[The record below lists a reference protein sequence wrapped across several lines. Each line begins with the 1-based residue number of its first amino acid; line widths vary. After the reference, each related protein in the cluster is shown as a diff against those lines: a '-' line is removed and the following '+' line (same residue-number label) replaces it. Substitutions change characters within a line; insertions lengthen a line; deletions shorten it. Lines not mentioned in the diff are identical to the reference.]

1 MRRGSSM
8 GSVRGY
14 GPRHTRRYA
23 YRHTHWHQYEPL
35 SSSTVGRS
43 WTPNFFLLSTSPSS
57 SSSSSLSRTQAVG
70 LTLFVGLCVYVVYQL
85 LTAEPLMGGGGVI
98 SLGRRCPSDEFVAM
112 LTRHSTPDKFVVL
125 ALVDTA
131 FADMAINLYESS
143 LRPNGVDNFLFVGA
157 GRRACEILRNASL
170 PCHHYTED
178 RATDVASTYQ
188 SPDFIRKMNIRTEM
202 ILDALSV
209 GFTVLHTDLDVV
221 FIRNPISDLKVRLG
235 LELYSFTKGREC
247 LSHVCRSQIDFATS
261 HVRSNFVNRPPDR
274 TSIELLTR
282 CCYCCY
288 QPLHTS
294 SSMHHNFQK
303 QMSC

>member
-1 MRRGSSM
+1 M

-14 GPRHTRRYA
+14 GTRRGRRYA
-23 YRHTHWHQYEPL
+23 YRRAAHWHQYEPL
-35 SSSTVGRS
+35 SSST
-43 WTPNFFLLSTSPSS
+43 
-57 SSSSSLSRTQAVG
+57 SSSSLSSSLSRSQAVG
-70 LTLFVGLCVYVVYQL
+70 LSLFIGLCVYVVYQL
-85 LTAEPLMGGGGVI
+85 LSAEPLGSGGAV

-112 LTRHSTPDKFVVL
+112 LTRHSTPDKFVLL

-157 GRRACEILRNASL
+157 GRRACEILHNASL

-221 FIRNPISDLKVRLG
+221 FIRNPIADLKVHLLR
-235 LELYSFTKGREC
+235 
-247 LSHVCRSQIDFATS
+247 RS
-261 HVRSNFVNRPPDR
+261 
-274 TSIELLTR
+274 
-282 CCYCCY
+282 C
-288 QPLHTS
+288 
-294 SSMHHNFQK
+294 
-303 QMSC
+303 